1 MGFSTDAIH
10 GGQEPDPTTGA
21 IIPPIYQTSTYVQQ
35 SIAVHKGY
43 EYARGDNPTRE
54 AYERCVAVLEG
65 GPQAIAFASG
75 MAAIDAIISLLDAGD
90 HFVMTANVYGGTVRL
105 MQRIRTRHGI
115 SFDRVSTSDLS
126 AVRAAIRPNTKMIF
140 VETPTNPLLEITDLT
155 AISALCR
162 ERGLLL
168 AVDNTFMSPFF
179 QRPLALGADLVVHS
193 ATKYLNGHSDLVGG
207 VVVAANDALAER
219 VRFLQFAA
227 GAVPGPF
234 DCWLVLRGLKTLA
247 IRMERHDH
255 NARILAQRLHD
266 HPAVPRTIY
275 PGLPSHPQHEL
286 ARRQMSGFGGMITFE
301 LGSREA
307 ARVVLESVKIFALAE
322 SLGGVESLISVPAE
336 MTHASISEEDRRRVG
351 ITPGLVRIS
360 VGIEDVEDLWVDL
373 ESALARIP
381 AAVR

>member
-54 AYERCVAVLEG
+54 AYERCVAILER

-75 MAAIDAIISLLDAGD
+75 MAAIDAIVSLLDAGD

-115 SFDRVSTSDLS
+115 SFDRASTSDLN
-126 AVRAAIRPNTKMIF
+126 AVRAAIKPNTKMIF
-140 VETPTNPLLEITDLT
+140 VETPTNPVLEITDLA

-179 QRPLALGADLVVHS
+179 QRPLELGADLVVHS

-207 VVVAANDALAER
+207 IVVA
-219 VRFLQFAA
+219 
-227 GAVPGPF
+227 
-234 DCWLVLRGLKTLA
+234 KT
-247 IRMERHDH
+247 
-255 NARILAQRLHD
+255 
-266 HPAVPRTIY
+266 
-275 PGLPSHPQHEL
+275 
-286 ARRQMSGFGGMITFE
+286 
-301 LGSREA
+301 
-307 ARVVLESVKIFALAE
+307 
-322 SLGGVESLISVPAE
+322 
-336 MTHASISEEDRRRVG
+336 
-351 ITPGLVRIS
+351 
-360 VGIEDVEDLWVDL
+360 
-373 ESALARIP
+373 
-381 AAVR
+381 